1 MMMRKD
7 SNYGVRNEEST
18 TQVILPPADANAN
31 ASAARAFE
39 CKHIHPA
46 LERRRQQGSL
56 RTLTPYSRHDDDHD
70 DDDDHCLK
78 SASSS
83 SSSSAVFS
91 FIDFSSNDYLGLA
104 QSAKQHDIVQQ
115 AYSQL
120 STTTKNH
127 HRHQLGSTGS
137 RLLTGDSQYA
147 HALERRLARAHD
159 HHHHN
164 HQQQPAV
171 ALLCNSGYDA
181 NLAVLSS
188 LTAHGAQLLLDELC
202 HNSIQMGVRMGRQKS
217 NSNSNSS
224 NSSKHS
230 AARRMRQFRHNDLQ
244 DLERLLQE
252 LTMEENAT
260 NHNNHNHNNST
271 FVQQP
276 QSSSSSSSIVIVVES
291 IYSMDGDAAPLQD
304 IFHLASRYHA
314 CVVVDEA
321 HGLGVYGQHGLGLL
335 QELQLQ
341 QHPSLLCAIYTFG
354 KAAGCHGAI
363 VCGSETLIQ
372 FLYNF
377 GRPIVYST
385 SLPVHSLVCISCA
398 YDTMTGKEGTRLR
411 QRVLSLVQHFRSL
424 MQQRILLACTIVPGV
439 SLVESQSP
447 IQALIVP
454 GNQRCVDF
462 CQLLHVKSNRSIKLF
477 PIRSPTVP
485 KGQERVRVVLHAF
498 NTPQQVEYLVTLIQS
513 CLQEMGLLLLLLR
526 RDDEEEE
533 GDVSRQSRL

>member
-1 MMMRKD
+1 
-7 SNYGVRNEEST
+7 
-18 TQVILPPADANAN
+18 
-31 ASAARAFE
+31 
-39 CKHIHPA
+39 
-46 LERRRQQGSL
+46 
-56 RTLTPYSRHDDDHD
+56 
-70 DDDDHCLK
+70 
-78 SASSS
+78 
-83 SSSSAVFS
+83 
-91 FIDFSSNDYLGLA
+91 
-104 QSAKQHDIVQQ
+104 
-115 AYSQL
+115 
-120 STTTKNH
+120 
-127 HRHQLGSTGS
+127 
-137 RLLTGDSQYA
+137 
-147 HALERRLARAHD
+147 
-159 HHHHN
+159 
-164 HQQQPAV
+164 
-171 ALLCNSGYDA
+171 LLCNSGYDA

-188 LTAHGAQLLLDELC
+188 LAAHGALLLLDELC

-260 NHNNHNHNNST
+260 SHNNNNNHNHNNHNNST
-271 FVQQP
+271 FAQQP
-276 QSSSSSSSIVIVVES
+276 QSSSSSSSSSSSIVIVVES

-385 SLPVHSLVCISCA
+385 SLPIHSLVCISCA

-454 GNQRCVDF
+454 GNQRCVAF
-462 CQLLHVKSNRSIKLF
+462 CQLLHAKSNRTIKLF

-526 RDDEEEE
+526 RDDDDE
-533 GDVSRQSRL
+533 DVSRQSKL